1 MIDEKL
7 KEADTKI
14 YIFIPSRF
22 WLIVEEERVVR
33 QENGHLVFQC
43 FVISFSDLESF
54 FITRLAYNIYN
65 SSSLITLQFYHQL
78 KSNKQLNSYIDFDI
92 WYT

>member
-1 MIDEKL
+1 MIDEKV
-7 KEADTKI
+7 KGADIKI
-14 YIFIPSRF
+14 RMFMPSRF
-22 WLIVEEERVVR
+22 WFIVEKERVVR

-43 FVISFSDLESF
+43 FVISFSELERF

-65 SSSLITLQFYHQL
+65 SSFLITLQFYHQL